1 LIRLRHR
8 LSPSRLDTVTRFRR
22 YQRWQSLG
30 GGVLITVAVLLTFAL
45 EAKTT
50 AEKYLEY
57 VRQSFVA
64 EHAVLMKEIY
74 TRENAFRISLASA
87 ELMWREAAPFDAAQI
102 AKYRSRGEELLVEAD
117 EDSRSQWILGSGG
130 GRVTNA
136 ATGKFFNLAEQIGR
150 VPSGGPAAH
159 DNSLASFFFGVNGSI
174 AGLVP
179 APEAAVRQRILA
191 DRDRYLALLT
201 GEVSRRMLIATDAGT
216 DTWRALRWIP
226 PVANPITGKQVFRIG
241 GTILDKG
248 VPVAVL
254 VTEYSPLQPGA
265 SQAANRQAGDFA
277 IMSAS
282 GQLIAASP
290 GGGAGDAQETAPAAD
305 LADIPAGTRQERT
318 RSGQFSI
325 SEGLGPTGWVLVFTL
340 DWSSIV
346 NAISAQLTTP
356 ATMTATTLALI
367 WALLL
372 YFELR
377 VVRPLMNRSRLALE
391 SEHLNRTL
399 IETAPVGLGLI
410 DAASGSP
417 LLHSPAME
425 KMTARVGV
433 GKFSLSAELANRY
446 RRRAGTAAGRRDTDV
461 VEEDLSFVA
470 CDGTPVTLSVSMA
483 GARYRGSNVVVAAF
497 IDVTEKYQLAHRLRE
512 AKAAADRGNA
522 AKSAFLAAMSHEIR
536 TPLHAILGH
545 LELLSRSRLAPI
557 QRNHLETVR
566 VSSGLLLATIS
577 DVLDFSKIE
586 AGELSLEQTEFDLL
600 EVASHALSMFAPQA
614 QAKGLALLGDL
625 GAALRQPMRGDATRL
640 GQVIHNLLS
649 NAIKFTDHGKVVLRT
664 RTDAARIAVEVE
676 DTGMGMTEEQTRSV
690 FRAFSQADAT
700 IGRRYGGTGLGLT
713 LCCRLVEAMGGSL
726 SVRSEPGSGSLFA
739 FSLPLGIENTE
750 ADRPWFAGEQVLLL
764 AARDN
769 CRHGLEAVLR
779 TWGLR
784 VTARRHPSELDEDT
798 LDEATVL
805 IIWGDKTD
813 WQPEDEDRLLD
824 QSSWVID
831 CGMLGPATPQD
842 TGRKLSVSM
851 YGLHGLASA
860 LRHVLQD
867 APLSTAAPA
876 PAPRYSTRSL
886 RVLVAED
893 NAANLGLFEEQFKLL
908 GCEVDL
914 AEGGAQACALLAA
927 HRYDVLVTDLAMP
940 GMDGYALA
948 RQARSMRPDMPVIAA
963 TACVTK
969 HERQRCNEAGI
980 ARVLT
985 KPLPL
990 AELEHALLD
999 VCGQAGRGPQ
1009 QAPAA
1014 ADNGPQA
1021 LTGGRAFPP
1030 ALLRTLEQSCAQS
1043 LDTIKRAAIDE
1054 DSGSLRGEL
1063 HALRG
1068 MLAIFRLPALAEQ
1081 CAQLDTRLNQPG
1093 VRGSADA
1100 VALIC
1105 DDVLAAVKSA
1115 LGKPAGQP
1123 TTEQA

>member
-1 LIRLRHR
+1 M
-8 LSPSRLDTVTRFRR
+8 TRFRR

-30 GGVLITVAVLLTFAL
+30 GGVLITAAVLLTFAL

-50 AEKYLEY
+50 ADKYLEY

-74 TRENAFRISLASA
+74 TRENAFRIGLASA
-87 ELMWREAAPFDAAQI
+87 ELMWREAAPFDAVQI
-102 AKYRSRGEELLVEAD
+102 AKYRSQGEELLLESD
-117 EDSRSQWILGSGG
+117 EDSRSQWILGSGS
-130 GRVTNA
+130 GRVANA
-136 ATGKFFNLAEQIGR
+136 AIGKFFNLAEQIGR
-150 VPSGGPAAH
+150 IPSGSPADH
-159 DNSLASFFFGVNGSI
+159 GNSLASFFFGVNGSI

-179 APEAAVRQRILA
+179 APDQAVRQRILA

-216 DTWRALRWIP
+216 DTWRSLRWIP
-226 PVANPITGKQVFRIG
+226 PVANPISGKQVFRIG

-254 VTEYSPLQPGA
+254 VTEYVPLRPGA
-265 SQAANRQAGDFA
+265 TQAANRQAGAFA
-277 IMSAS
+277 IISAS

-290 GGGAGDAQETAPAAD
+290 GAESAPAQEAAPAAD

-325 SEGLGPTGWVLVFTL
+325 SEGLGPTSWVLVFTL

-346 NAISAQLTTP
+346 NAIAAQLTMP

-367 WALLL
+367 WALLF

-425 KMTARVGV
+425 KMTARVGA

-446 RRRAGTAAGRRDTDV
+446 RRRAGVAAGTRDTDV

-470 CDGTPVTLSVSMA
+470 RDGNPVTLSVSMA
-483 GARYRGSNVVVAAF
+483 GARYRGANVVVAAF
-497 IDVTEKYQLAHRLRE
+497 IDVTEKYQLAQRLRE

-545 LELLSRSRLAPI
+545 LELLSRSRLAPV
-557 QRNHLETVR
+557 QRNRLETVR
-566 VSSGLLLATIS
+566 ASSGLLLATIS

-586 AGELSLEQTEFDLL
+586 AGELSLEQAEFDLL
-600 EVASHALSMFAPQA
+600 EVASRALSMFAPQA
-614 QAKGLALLGDL
+614 QAKGLALLGEL
-625 GAALRQPMRGDATRL
+625 GAALRLPMRGDATRL

-649 NAIKFTDHGKVVLRT
+649 NAIKFTDQGQVVLRV
-664 RTDAARIAVEVE
+664 RTDTASIAIEVE
-676 DTGMGMTEEQTRSV
+676 DSGIGMTEEQTQSV

-726 SVRSEPGSGSLFA
+726 SVRSEPGRGSLFA
-739 FSLPLGIENTE
+739 FTLEPGIDAGEN
-750 ADRPWFAGEQVLLL
+750 DRPWFAGEQVLLL

-769 CRHGLEAVLR
+769 CRHHLEAVLR

-784 VTARRHPSELDEDT
+784 VHARRHPSELDADM

-805 IIWGDKTD
+805 IIWGNKAD
-813 WQPEDEDRLLD
+813 WQPQDEDRLLD

-831 CGMLGPATPQD
+831 CGMLGPSTPQD
-842 TGRKLSVSM
+842 AGRKLSVSM
-851 YGLHGLASA
+851 YGLQGLAWA
-860 LRHVLQD
+860 LRHALQD
-867 APLSTAAPA
+867 APLATAMPA
-876 PAPRYSTRSL
+876 PAPPHPVRSL

-893 NAANLGLFEEQFKLL
+893 NAANRGLFEEQFKLL

-914 AEGGAQACALLAA
+914 AEGGAQACALLALR
-927 HRYDVLVTDLAMP
+927 RYDVLVTDLAMP

-948 RQARSMRPDMPVIAA
+948 RQARSVRPDMPVIAA
-963 TACVTK
+963 TACVTEN
-969 HERQRCNEAGI
+969 ERQRCDEAGI

-990 AELEHALLD
+990 AELELALLD
-999 VCGQAGRGPQ
+999 VCGQAAPNLQ
-1009 QAPAA
+1009 QPAA
-1014 ADNGPQA
+1014 NSRRPQA

-1030 ALLRTLEQSCAQS
+1030 ALLRTFEQSCAQS
-1043 LDTIKRAAIDE
+1043 LATIKRAAMDQ
-1054 DSGSLRGEL
+1054 DSGRLRGEL

-1068 MLAIFRLPALAEQ
+1068 MLAIFRLSALAAQ
-1081 CAQLDTRLNQPG
+1081 CAQLDAHLDQLG
-1093 VRGSADA
+1093 VRGSAEA
-1100 VALIC
+1100 VSGIC
-1105 DDVLAAVKSA
+1105 DDVLAAVKNA
-1115 LGKPAGQP
+1115 VETADGQW
-1123 TTEQA
+1123 TAEQA